1 MPCIAEING
10 SLEIH
15 DRMPPLKRIILFL
28 LSLRIELQ
36 NGRQFTSGASW
47 SRTEIEEVKE
57 QVALFLGQFPGLF
70 LREANE
76 RESASA
82 P

>member
-28 LSLRIELQ
+28 LSLIPLLAPYELLIVPQ
-36 NGRQFTSGASW
+36 WNDYLNPF
-47 SRTEIEEVKE
+47 
-57 QVALFLGQFPGLF
+57 FLF

-76 RESASA
+76 RESAS
-82 P
+82 PP